1 MFARVLI
8 ASLALVGAAQADDDV
23 SDGGILNPPELSLEG
38 QLERLRRGELGPMTG
53 AYGYA
58 AAKSG
63 NHAVAREIFSD
74 IAGNGNVQAM
84 TWMSWIED
92 NGLGGPE
99 DPDAAAEWDR
109 RAMEAGSEIGMFNY
123 GLDLL
128 RGRGVPTD
136 QAKGQA
142 LIRKAAS
149 LGVEAAER
157 LVASDFDLDVVTP
170 DADNWKY
177 EKRLY

>member
-1 MFARVLI
+1 
-8 ASLALVGAAQADDDV
+8 
-23 SDGGILNPPELSLEG
+23 
-38 QLERLRRGELGPMTG
+38 
-53 AYGYA
+53 
-58 AAKSG
+58 
-63 NHAVAREIFSD
+63 
-74 IAGNGNVQAM
+74 M

-128 RGRGVPTD
+128 RGRGVPSD